1 MLTEMVIGQ
10 SLNECWQ
17 LTTETLIER
26 LDGVPAEKMHSP
38 ALAIAAL
45 RDALKCYAPALFA

>member
-1 MLTEMVIGQ
+1 MLTEIITGQ
-10 SLNECWQ
+10 SLEDCWQ

-26 LDGVPAEKMHSP
+26 LDGVPGDKLHSP